1 MASSSDR
8 VGGAFRLGWRRVV
21 GAPVL
26 IGGVWLLTLLS
37 ALPAAWTVHSAVEAH
52 VGPSAM
58 ARRIV
63 GGPDEGWW
71 GEFLAQAKG
80 AAATLKPEIIG
91 AAAPLSN
98 LSTFLDTPGRI
109 DPALVATVALSSAAW
124 LFLTGGLID
133 RYARG
138 RRIGSRAFF
147 GACGVFFFRFL
158 RLGVLVGIGYWLL
171 AGPYHALLFEATY
184 PWLTRETTV
193 ERVAFVW
200 RIAFY
205 LVWLAPVVF
214 LNLIADYA
222 KVRAVVEDRHSMLG
236 ALVAGWRFV
245 RRHWGHAVSLYLA
258 NALVLAVALSVYIL
272 VAPGGRGGDWRLI
285 AVLAIGQAWILA
297 RIATKLAFVSTATA
311 LFQQHLAH
319 AEYTAAPLPIWP
331 DSPAAEAIE
340 NAAKYGTRR
349 DV

>member
-8 VGGAFRLGWRRVV
+8 VGRAFGLGWRRVV
-21 GAPVL
+21 GAPTL
-26 IGGVWLLTLLS
+26 LGGAWLLTVLT
-37 ALPAAWTVHSAVEAH
+37 ALPAAWTVYAAVEEH
-52 VGPSAM
+52 VGPSLV

-63 GGPDEGWW
+63 AAPEEGWW
-71 GEFLAQAKG
+71 GEFLARAKG
-80 AAATLKPEIIG
+80 VAATLQPDIIG

-98 LSTFLDTPGRI
+98 LSTFLDEPGRV
-109 DPALVATVALSSAAW
+109 PPSLVGTVILSLAAW
-124 LFLTGGLID
+124 LFLSGGIVD

-158 RLGVLVGIGYWLL
+158 RLGVLVGIAYWLL
-171 AGPYHALLFEATY
+171 AGPYHSLLFNVIY

-200 RIAFY
+200 RIALY
-205 LVWLAPVVF
+205 LAWLAPVV
-214 LNLIADYA
+214 LVNITVDYA
-222 KVRAVVEDRHSMLG
+222 KVRAVVEDRHSMIA

-245 RRHWGHAVSLYLA
+245 RRHPSHVVPLYLA
-258 NALVLAVALSVYIL
+258 NALVLAVALAVYIL
-272 VAPGGRGGDWRLI
+272 LAPGGRGGDWRLI
-285 AVLAIGQAWILA
+285 AVLAIGQMWIVT
-297 RIATKLAFVSTATA
+297 RIATKLAFMATATA
-311 LFQQHLAH
+311 LFQQQLAH
-319 AEYTAAPLPIWP
+319 AEYTAPPLPIWP

-340 NAAKYGTRR
+340 NAARYGTRR